1 MQPVTGKALVS
12 LVRNTHYTTLIPVP
26 CTDRNR
32 NSRLPHPFV
41 PMETIMNLP
50 TQSMFPRAAESL
62 HWYYPDG
69 RPAYEVPNA
78 DGSKMINPDIRH
90 ARKLGLLPSVTTV
103 MRVVAAPGL
112 ERWKREQFAL
122 AALTLTR
129 LPNEPDEHFL
139 KRVEDDS
146 RAWTIKR
153 ADEGT
158 RLHAAIEQSFQG
170 SPYEFEFSEHVA
182 LVRQKIEQLP
192 LAFVGDFKTKD
203 TLNGKTE
210 RDLFY
215 DEHVMQL
222 AAYARALDGVR
233 QDGLTFE
240 QIVVGNGYA
249 GRCDV
254 HQRGCAIAPLVSIMV
269 GIRPAAVMVKIWE
282 PAEAE
287 RGWQMFHHA
296 LQLWQLKNRY
306 EVKS

>member
-1 MQPVTGKALVS
+1 
-12 LVRNTHYTTLIPVP
+12 
-26 CTDRNR
+26 
-32 NSRLPHPFV
+32 
-41 PMETIMNLP
+41 MNLP
-50 TQSMFPRAAESL
+50 IPMFPRAAESL

-103 MRVVAAPGL
+103 MRVLAAPGL

-122 AALTLTR
+122 SALTLTR
-129 LPNEPDEHFL
+129 LENEPDERFL
-139 KRVEDDS
+139 RRVEEDS
-146 RAWTIKR
+146 RAWAAKR

-158 RLHAAIEQSFQG
+158 RLHAAIEQAFRDE
-170 SPYEFEFSEHVA
+170 PFDPAFYDHVA
-182 LVRQKIEQLP
+182 LVRQKLEQLP
-192 LAFVGDFKTKD
+192 LAFVGDFESKD
-203 TLNGKTE
+203 TLEGKLE

-222 AAYARALDGVR
+222 AAYARALKNPDR
-233 QDGLTFE
+233 GLHFE
-240 QIVVGNGYA
+240 ECVVGVGYA

-254 HQRGCAIAPLVSIMV
+254 HRCGSLIAPLVSIMV

-287 RGWQMFHHA
+287 RGWQMFQHA
-296 LQLWQLKNRY
+296 LALWQLKNRY
-306 EVKS
+306 APA

>member
-1 MQPVTGKALVS
+1 
-12 LVRNTHYTTLIPVP
+12 
-26 CTDRNR
+26 
-32 NSRLPHPFV
+32 
-41 PMETIMNLP
+41 MNLP
-50 TQSMFPRAAESL
+50 TKMFPRAAESL
-62 HWYYPDG
+62 HFYYPDG

-103 MRVVAAPGL
+103 MRILAAPGL

-129 LPNEPDEHFL
+129 IPNEPDEHFL

-158 RLHAAIEQSFQG
+158 RLHTAIEQAFTDQ
-170 SPYEFEFSEHVA
+170 PFDPEFAKHVE
-182 LVRQKIEQLP
+182 LVRKQMDQLP
-192 LAFVGDFKTKD
+192 IAFVGDFKTKD
-203 TLNGKTE
+203 TLDSKTE

-222 AAYARALDGVR
+222 AAYARALKNPDRGLRFEECIVGV
-233 QDGLTFE
+233 
-240 QIVVGNGYA
+240 GYA

-254 HQRGCAIAPLVSIMV
+254 HRRGSLIAPLVSIMV
-269 GIRPAAVMVKIWE
+269 GIRPAAVVVKIWE

-306 EVKS
+306 EVK

>member
-1 MQPVTGKALVS
+1 
-12 LVRNTHYTTLIPVP
+12 
-26 CTDRNR
+26 
-32 NSRLPHPFV
+32 
-41 PMETIMNLP
+41 MNLP
-50 TQSMFPRAAESL
+50 IQSMFPRAAESC
-62 HWYYPDG
+62 HYYYPNG
-69 RPAYEVPNA
+69 SPAYEVPNA
-78 DGSKMINPDIRH
+78 DGSKMIQPDIRH
-90 ARKLGLLPSVTTV
+90 VRKLGLLPSVTTV
-103 MRVVAAPGL
+103 MRVVASPGL

-122 AALTLTR
+122 SALTLTR
-129 LPNEPDEHFL
+129 IENEPDDRFL

-146 RAWTIKR
+146 RAWMIKR

-158 RLHAAIEQSFQG
+158 RLHAAIEQGLTGESFD
-170 SPYEFEFSEHVA
+170 PAFAEHVA

-192 LAFVGDFKTKD
+192 LAFVGDFKSKD
-203 TLNGKTE
+203 TLDDKLE

-222 AAYARALDGVR
+222 AAYARALKNPDR
-233 QDGLTFE
+233 GLRFE
-240 QIVVGNGYA
+240 ECVVGVGYA

-254 HQRGCAIAPLVSIMV
+254 HRAGSLIAPLVSIMV

-287 RGWQMFHHA
+287 RGWQMFYHA